1 MNKKGRHIE
10 KMSDTN
16 TLESILK
23 VLSAAGVMVSPA
35 DQIRVITA
43 YIESSKSQSPY
54 NCGVNA
60 FPSQGVLSEGNVFNT
75 PDGAEREA
83 INVNN
88 YTALGDVSP
97 RQARLPVEGVKP
109 WLNSYFNKKCEQ
121 VFFFLLT
128 KYGKQRHNE
137 LYKILDGINNEW
149 AAEW

>member
-1 MNKKGRHIE
+1 
-10 KMSDTN
+10 MSDTI

-23 VLSAAGVMVSPA
+23 ALSPAGVAGDRLRGVLSAL
-35 DQIRVITA
+35 
-43 YIESSKSQSPY
+43 IESSKSPD
-54 NCGVNA
+54 NCGVPLLNTFPSA
-60 FPSQGVLSEGNVFNT
+60 PSQGVLSEGNVFNT